1 MDLTST
7 SGAPA
12 RIYLASASPRRRE
25 LLTQMGVAHEVLQV
39 PAPPGEDKPQHAG
52 ESATDYVVRTARE
65 KALRGRDW
73 MQAQGL
79 APLPL
84 LSADTTVILAGTV
97 LGKPADR
104 ADAERILRA
113 LSGATHEVRTAV
125 ALWAGDGLREAVSVT
140 QVSMRAL
147 DAEDIARY
155 CDSGEPYGKAGAYGV
170 QGQAGAFVASLSGSY
185 TGVMGLPVFET
196 AALLRAVG
204 IRIP

>member
-1 MDLTST
+1 
-7 SGAPA
+7 
-12 RIYLASASPRRRE
+12 
-25 LLTQMGVAHEVLQV
+25 
-39 PAPPGEDKPQHAG
+39 
-52 ESATDYVVRTARE
+52 
-65 KALRGRDW
+65 

-84 LSADTTVILAGTV
+84 LSADTTVILAGAV

-113 LSGATHEVRTAV
+113 LSGARTHEVRTAV

-140 QVSMRAL
+140 QVRMRAL

-170 QGQAGAFVASLSGSY
+170 RDWPAPSSPACR
-185 TGVMGLPVFET
+185 
-196 AALLRAVG
+196 AA
-204 IRIP
+204 IPA

>member
-1 MDLTST
+1 
-7 SGAPA
+7 
-12 RIYLASASPRRRE
+12 
-25 LLTQMGVAHEVLQV
+25 
-39 PAPPGEDKPQHAG
+39 
-52 ESATDYVVRTARE
+52 
-65 KALRGRDW
+65 

-84 LSADTTVILAGTV
+84 LSADTTVILAGAV
-97 LGKPADR
+97 LKARRPRRCRTHPA
-104 ADAERILRA
+104 RA

-170 QGQAGAFVASLSGSY
+170 RDWPAPSSPACR
-185 TGVMGLPVFET
+185 
-196 AALLRAVG
+196 AA
-204 IRIP
+204 IPA

>member
-1 MDLTST
+1 
-7 SGAPA
+7 
-12 RIYLASASPRRRE
+12 
-25 LLTQMGVAHEVLQV
+25 MGVAHEVLQV
-39 PAPPGEDKPQHAG
+39 PARPARTNPSTRAKAPPTMWSAPPG
-52 ESATDYVVRTARE
+52 

-84 LSADTTVILAGTV
+84 LSADTTVILAGAV

-140 QVSMRAL
+140 QVRMRAL

-170 QGQAGAFVASLSGSY
+170 RDWPAPSSPACR
-185 TGVMGLPVFET
+185 
-196 AALLRAVG
+196 AA
-204 IRIP
+204 IPA

>member
-1 MDLTST
+1 
-7 SGAPA
+7 
-12 RIYLASASPRRRE
+12 
-25 LLTQMGVAHEVLQV
+25 MGVAHEVLQV
-39 PAPPGEDKPQHAG
+39 PAPPGEDEQHAG
-52 ESATDYVVRTARE
+52 ESATDYVVRTAGKRPC
-65 KALRGRDW
+65 ADATGCRPGPG
-73 MQAQGL
+73 A
-79 APLPL
+79 AAL
-84 LSADTTVILAGTV
+84 LSADTTVILAGAV

-170 QGQAGAFVASLSGSY
+170 RDWPAPSSPACR
-185 TGVMGLPVFET
+185 
-196 AALLRAVG
+196 AA
-204 IRIP
+204 IPA

>member
-1 MDLTST
+1 M
-7 SGAPA
+7 
-12 RIYLASASPRRRE
+12 
-25 LLTQMGVAHEVLQV
+25 
-39 PAPPGEDKPQHAG
+39 
-52 ESATDYVVRTARE
+52 
-65 KALRGRDW
+65 
-73 MQAQGL
+73 
-79 APLPL
+79 
-84 LSADTTVILAGTV
+84 

-170 QGQAGAFVASLSGSY
+170 QGLAGAFVASLSGSY

>member
-1 MDLTST
+1 
-7 SGAPA
+7 
-12 RIYLASASPRRRE
+12 
-25 LLTQMGVAHEVLQV
+25 MGVAHEVLQV
-39 PAPPGEDKPQHAG
+39 LRPARTNPSTRAKAPPTMWSAPPGKGPARTRLDAG
-52 ESATDYVVRTARE
+52 PGPGAA
-65 KALRGRDW
+65 A
-73 MQAQGL
+73 
-79 APLPL
+79 L
-84 LSADTTVILAGTV
+84 LSADTTVILAGAV

-170 QGQAGAFVASLSGSY
+170 QGLAGAFVASLSGSY

>member
-1 MDLTST
+1 
-7 SGAPA
+7 
-12 RIYLASASPRRRE
+12 
-25 LLTQMGVAHEVLQV
+25 MGVAHEVLQV
-39 PAPPGEDKPQHAG
+39 PAPPGEDEPQHAG

-65 KALRGRDW
+65 RPARTRLDAGPGPG
-73 MQAQGL
+73 A
-79 APLPL
+79 AAL
-84 LSADTTVILAGTV
+84 LSADTTVILAGAV

-113 LSGATHEVRTAV
+113 LSGATHEVRTA

-170 QGQAGAFVASLSGSY
+170 QGLAGAFVASLSGSY

>member
-1 MDLTST
+1 
-7 SGAPA
+7 
-12 RIYLASASPRRRE
+12 
-25 LLTQMGVAHEVLQV
+25 
-39 PAPPGEDKPQHAG
+39 
-52 ESATDYVVRTARE
+52 
-65 KALRGRDW
+65 

-84 LSADTTVILAGTV
+84 LSADTTVILAGAV
-97 LGKPADR
+97 LGPPTAPMPN
-104 ADAERILRA
+104 ASLRA

-170 QGQAGAFVASLSGSY
+170 RDWPAPSSPACR
-185 TGVMGLPVFET
+185 
-196 AALLRAVG
+196 AA
-204 IRIP
+204 IPA